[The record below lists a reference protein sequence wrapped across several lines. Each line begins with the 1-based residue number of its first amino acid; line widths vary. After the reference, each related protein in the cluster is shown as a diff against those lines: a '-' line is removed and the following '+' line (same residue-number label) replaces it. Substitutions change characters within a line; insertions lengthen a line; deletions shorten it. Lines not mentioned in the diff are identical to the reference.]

1 MIQKVKAEKI
11 MFLNRFHSYMNP
23 TIEVNRPKLALFK
36 DKIKQITKF
45 SYYKYIDKM
54 VLQNNE
60 IRDYNMYLKVVLII

>member
-1 MIQKVKAEKI
+1 M
-11 MFLNRFHSYMNP
+11 LSNRFHSFMNP
-23 TIEVNRPKLALFK
+23 TIEVNRPKLALFI

-45 SYYKYIDKM
+45 NYDKYIDKM